1 MSGNYGGKP
10 FNRDNNNHGNHGN
23 NNSGPRAW
31 ANDYRRGGQSNGPN
45 KPHFDKKGNGKAGGK
60 GGGKG
65 KNNGG
70 GKGKWD
76 KENDQSTSNK
86 AA

>member
-1 MSGNYGGKP
+1 MSGNLGGKP
-10 FNRDNNNHGNHGN
+10 FHRDNNNHGNH
-23 NNSGPRAW
+23 NSGPRNW
-31 ANDYRRGGQSNGPN
+31 GKGGQSHGPN

-76 KENDQSTSNK
+76 KENDQSASNK